1 MANKDILQ
9 YLRETPHNTNVNVVK
24 KTNWFKED
32 RNGRDDI

>member
-24 KTNWFKED
+24 
-32 RNGRDDI
+32 GRAPWIEVDEGEGE